1 VLRPG
6 EVAFRG
12 IDRDADD
19 FGVERGE
26 LRLVVPEP
34 GEFALSAAGEGLDE
48 EGHDDEIALRES
60 VGQSER
66 PAMLVTQDD
75 VGRRLVD
82 RDRLVAVRRER
93 GRRQEGEQDEDER
106 LQRSTTS

>member
-12 IDRDADD
+12 IDRGADD